1 MPDRLV
7 CNSSMISAHL
17 GRRLGAVEPMLPALL
32 RGVIFISTL
41 AVPFVAALMAG

>member
-7 CNSSMISAHL
+7 CNSMTNSGHPD
-17 GRRLGAVEPMLPALL
+17 RPR

-41 AVPFVAALMAG
+41 AVPFVAAFLVG